1 MRIALDSVCATASS
15 RLWKHHA
22 PCLTKVMATAVLCD
36 LYVQGRRQLFQT
48 GGLEKLW
55 CAKRGKIFGATPT
68 SGITPTILLCMGC
81 KHAQST
87 VLYLQNVP
95 EEVLVPRQDAQ
106 SQRQRS
112 TAGKFLFLYSSCSSY
127 KLVYK

>member
-1 MRIALDSVCATASS
+1 MGYFTIWLS
-15 RLWKHHA
+15 LWLPRGVDNFFK
-22 PCLTKVMATAVLCD
+22 L
-36 LYVQGRRQLFQT
+36 

-55 CAKRGKIFGATPT
+55 CTKRGEIFGATPT
-68 SGITPTILLCMGC
+68 SGITPAILLCMGC